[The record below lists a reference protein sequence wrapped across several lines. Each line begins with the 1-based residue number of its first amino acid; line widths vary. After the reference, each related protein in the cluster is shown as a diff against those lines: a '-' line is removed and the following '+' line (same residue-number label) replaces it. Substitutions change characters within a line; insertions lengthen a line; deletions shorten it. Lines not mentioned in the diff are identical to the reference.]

1 MLKPKSGRERKAK
14 RGARKKTEK
23 ELPTHWQPQTEKEAQ
38 QNNKLVAQALR
49 WNTEATH
56 SDFAKSNPQDLSAKA
71 LALLITRRNMLSPD
85 SKVANTA
92 ITNLI
97 AMEKQNQADQKPT
110 DSTNHNH
117 LHLHAEGELANATNN
132 ELLDVKQVLFQV
144 RNSQCAKPKRN

>member
-1 MLKPKSGRERKAK
+1 MPKKWKGAGQTRKKK
-14 RGARKKTEK
+14 RSARKDTEK
-23 ELPTHWQPQTEKEAQ
+23 QLPDHWRPEDEREAQ

-56 SDFAKSNPQDLSAKA
+56 SDFDKVKPQDLSAKA

-132 ELLDVKQVLFQV
+132 ELLDVKQLLFQV
-144 RNSQCAKPKRN
+144 RNQ

>member
-23 ELPTHWQPQTEKEAQ
+23 ELPVHWQPQTEKEAQ

-56 SDFAKSNPQDLSAKA
+56 SDFDKVKPQDLSAKA

-132 ELLDVKQVLFQV
+132 ELLDVKQLLFQV
-144 RNSQCAKPKRN
+144 RNSQ